1 MELDATGIEGRNQK
15 LLELQT
21 KFETLMKSAK
31 DGLEVDA
38 SAIAA
43 TASTD
48 ITSAISELRTLT
60 PKLPELASGN
70 LQAQL
75 SGLSG
80 LTAGLPQHTQALAG
94 IATKFGPALTEFDLD
109 KLVGDALS
117 AVTNVSYAATLV
129 VNPPITVIIA
139 DGAVAPTLIIF

>member
-21 KFETLMKSAK
+21 KLETLMKSAK

-48 ITSAISELRTLT
+48 ITAAISELR
-60 PKLPELASGN
+60 N
-70 LQAQL
+70 
-75 SGLSG
+75 
-80 LTAGLPQHTQALAG
+80 
-94 IATKFGPALTEFDLD
+94 
-109 KLVGDALS
+109 
-117 AVTNVSYAATLV
+117 
-129 VNPPITVIIA
+129 
-139 DGAVAPTLIIF
+139 

>member
-48 ITSAISELRTLT
+48 ITAAISELRNLT
-60 PKLPELASGN
+60 PKLPELPNVN
-70 LQAQL
+70 LQSQL
-75 SGLSG
+75 KNKR
-80 LTAGLPQHTQALAG
+80 T
-94 IATKFGPALTEFDLD
+94 
-109 KLVGDALS
+109 
-117 AVTNVSYAATLV
+117 
-129 VNPPITVIIA
+129 
-139 DGAVAPTLIIF
+139 